1 MNMRKMKTFL
11 SFILLLCILVMAA
24 GCGNKEQG
32 TIKIASKPMTEQ
44 YILTEM
50 LKALIEHDTDLK
62 AEITKGV
69 GGGTTNIHPA
79 LLKGEFD
86 LYPEYTGTAWVT
98 VLKHDEVPDSD
109 TMYTKLKEE
118 YKELG
123 LHWTG
128 LYGFNNSFALVVRN
142 EIAGRFNLETY
153 SDLAKVSDQVVF
165 GGNYDYIEREDG
177 YPLLCSTYGMNFKDT
192 KDMDIALKYQAMEQ
206 GDIDVTNA
214 FTTDAML
221 SAADIKILKDDKDFF
236 TTYYGGTIVK
246 EDTLEKYPSLEA
258 VLEKMT
264 NLISDEEMQ
273 RLNYEVEV
281 NEKDEAQLAR
291 EFLTEKG
298 LLN

>member
-11 SFILLLCILVMAA
+11 SFILLLCILVTAA

-62 AEITKGV
+62 VEITKGV

-79 LLKGEFD
+79 LLEGEFD

-142 EIAGRFNLETY
+142 DIAGQFNLETY

-221 SAADIKILKDDKDFF
+221 SVADIKILKDDKDFF
-236 TTYYGGTIVK
+236 TTYYGGTIVR

-273 RLNYEVEV
+273 SLNYEVEV
-281 NEKDEAQLAR
+281 NEKDEAELAR

-298 LLN
+298 LLD

>member
-1 MNMRKMKTFL
+1 MKRIKRLL
-11 SFILLLCILVMAA
+11 SIMLVLCMAVAAA
-24 GCGNKEQG
+24 GCGKKEQG

-62 AEITKGV
+62 VEITKGV
-69 GGGTTNIHPA
+69 GGGTTNIQPA
-79 LLKGEFD
+79 LLEGEFD

-98 VLKHDEVPDSD
+98 VLKHEEVPDSD
-109 TMYTKLKEE
+109 TMYAKLQEE

-142 EIAGRFNLETY
+142 EIADKYNLETY
-153 SDLAKVSDQVVF
+153 SDLAGVSKDVVF

-177 YPLLCSTYGMNFKDT
+177 YPLLCSTYGMEFKDT
-192 KDMDIALKYQAMEQ
+192 KDMDIALKYQAMNQ

-221 SAADIKILKDDKDFF
+221 SVADIKILKDDKDFF
-236 TTYYGGTIVK
+236 TTYYGGTVVR

-264 NLISDEEMQ
+264 NLITDEEMQ
-273 RLNYEVEV
+273 TLNYEVEV
-281 NEKDEAQLAR
+281 NEKDEADLAR

-298 LLN
+298 LLD